1 MRDYAFRIVNVF
13 AESPLAGNALCVF
26 EDARGLDDATLQA
39 VALQFNLSETTFVL
53 PSDRAT
59 ARVRIFTPAFEMPFA
74 GHPTLGTAHVVRD
87 LTGAG
92 DAVTLEMRAGVIPV
106 SAQGDVL
113 TLQANAP
120 VHRTVTASRADL
132 ASMLGLAEHDLAA
145 ATAAPPLWVDTG
157 SEQLVIP
164 LASAD
169 AVRRAAPRTD
179 LLLAHGTIGT
189 RTMAYVWARDPTRV
203 AVGLPGEPVIARFF
217 FLKFGALIED
227 PGTGSACAN
236 LGGWLL
242 ATHTPLPQRMSI
254 HQGDAV
260 GRPCRLGLE
269 VTTDRRILV
278 AGRVIELGR
287 GSIRL

>member
-13 AESPLAGNALCVF
+13 AESPLAGNPLCVF
-26 EDARGLDDATLQA
+26 EDGRGLDDATLQA
-39 VALQFNLSETTFVL
+39 LALQFNLSETTFVL
-53 PSDRAT
+53 PSSGAT
-59 ARVRIFTPAFEMPFA
+59 ARVRIFTPTFEMPFA

-92 DAVTLEMRAGVIPV
+92 DALTLEMPAGDIPV
-106 SAQGDVL
+106 SARGDVW
-113 TLQANAP
+113 TLEANAP
-120 VHRTVTASRADL
+120 VHRPVTAPRAGL
-132 ASMLGLAEHDLAA
+132 AAMLGLAETDLAPA
-145 ATAAPPLWVDTG
+145 AAAPPLWVNAG

-169 AVRRAAPRTD
+169 AVRRAAPRPD
-179 LLLAHGTIGT
+179 LMLQHGSNGV
-189 RTMAYVWARDPTRV
+189 RAMAYVWARDPSRGT
-203 AVGLPGEPVIARFF
+203 GEQGDPVVARFF
-217 FLKFGALIED
+217 FPKHGAVIED

-242 ATHTPLPQRMSI
+242 ATHAPLPQRMAV

-269 VTTDRRILV
+269 VT
-278 AGRVIELGR
+278 AGRAIRVSGRVVELGR